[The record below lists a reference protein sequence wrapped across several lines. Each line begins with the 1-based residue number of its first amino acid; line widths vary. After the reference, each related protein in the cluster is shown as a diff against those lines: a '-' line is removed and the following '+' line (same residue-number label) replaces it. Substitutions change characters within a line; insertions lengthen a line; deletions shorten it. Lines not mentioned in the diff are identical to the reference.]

1 MLNTWGLGVST
12 FGFCGCWA
20 PRVFNAPYKC
30 RFSASWYLTD
40 RAYCEDIINVL
51 QLLFPLLE
59 QLLAMRGTC
68 GCQTPTV
75 RVDVIWTQRGS
86 VVLNAESKMFYRS
99 DQVDQQHCG
108 DVGVDCS
115 LLVLVGGGLAQL
127 RLIGHRN
134 RGVTVGKEDLVHD
147 SWFVANHEF

>member
-1 MLNTWGLGVST
+1 MHKQHGGLWKSVQKITLLAADEHSWLNGENTEKEFCCCEMLNTWGLGVST

-108 DVGVDCS
+108 DVGV
-115 LLVLVGGGLAQL
+115 
-127 RLIGHRN
+127 N
-134 RGVTVGKEDLVHD
+134 
-147 SWFVANHEF
+147 